1 MAQRGSAVH
10 GSEQLG
16 YRPALDGV
24 RAVAILGVVWLHAA
38 GWGAVPAVLPGGHV
52 GVTVFFVL
60 SGYLITTLLRS
71 EQDRTGRIDL
81 RGFYLR
87 RAARLMP
94 ALLLLLVFHTLFWW
108 PRKGGYE
115 MATTVLPALFYL
127 SSIMQGFWSNMGTI
141 TWSWSLSVE
150 EHFYLLWPPLLCWL
164 LTSCRLPRL
173 RTAMCR
179 RRRGAVRR
187 AGGRVAG
194 VVRRRPDAAAAGA
207 AVLLIAT
214 ATGLRVWLVHSVR
227 WHDFLYFSTFTRMDA
242 LAVGCLLALFLRR
255 YRLPAAHAIG
265 WLGLAVLGFCYADPK
280 LGIGWSALSVWGLPL
295 ASVAA
300 AALIGS
306 VVARPDSLLARLL
319 SVRPLVRIGVVSY
332 GLYLWNL
339 LPGTAIKAVVGH
351 DLGPLGTVWALLV
364 AYTAVELSY
373 RLLERP
379 VLLWAKAR
387 MRGES
392 NDPALDITE
401 LGTRLRL
408 TATERTRSAA
418 ARALAVPAVIR

>member
-1 MAQRGSAVH
+1 MAQRAVPTGSR
-10 GSEQLG
+10 LG

-24 RAVAILGVVWLHAA
+24 RALAILGVVWLHAS
-38 GWGAVPAVLPGGHV
+38 GWGALPAVLPGGHL

-60 SGYLITTLLRS
+60 SGYLITTLLRA

-115 MATTVLPALFYL
+115 MAATVLPALFYL
-127 SSIMQGFWSNMGTI
+127 SSIVQGFWSKMGTI

-164 LTSCRLPRL
+164 RTGRRLPWR
-173 RTAMCR
+173 RNRAPGGTR
-179 RRRGAVRR
+179 RRQLGR
-187 AGGRVAG
+187 RVAG
-194 VVRRRPDAAAAGA
+194 ALRHPDVAAAAT

-214 ATGLRVWLVHSVR
+214 ATALRIWLTHSVR
-227 WHDFLYFSTFTRMDA
+227 WHDFLYYSTFTRMDA

-255 YRLPAAHAIG
+255 YRLPAAGALG
-265 WLGLAVLGFCYADPK
+265 WLGLAVLGVCYADPQ
-280 LGIGWSALSVWGLPL
+280 LGIGWSALSVWGLPV
-295 ASVAA
+295 AGAA
-300 AALIGS
+300 AAVLIGS
-306 VVARPDSLLARLL
+306 VVQRPDSRLARLL

-339 LPGTAIKAVVGH
+339 LPGTAIKAVLGH
-351 DLGPLGTVWALLV
+351 DLGALGTVWALVL
-364 AYTAVELSY
+364 AYVAVELSY
-373 RLLERP
+373 RLVERP
-379 VLLWAKAR
+379 VLAWAKAR

-392 NDPALDITE
+392 TDTVTVTE
-401 LGTRLRL
+401 LRTTLRL
-408 TATERTRSAA
+408 TATELTRSDAV
-418 ARALAVPAVIR
+418 RSLTVPALIR